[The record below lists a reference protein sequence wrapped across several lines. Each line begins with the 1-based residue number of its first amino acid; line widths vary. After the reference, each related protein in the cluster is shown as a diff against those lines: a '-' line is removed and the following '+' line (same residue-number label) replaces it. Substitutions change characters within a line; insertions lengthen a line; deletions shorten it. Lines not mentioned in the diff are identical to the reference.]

1 MIYYRFS
8 YQILYK
14 AQELCVIRKMYH
26 VLPQNCSGARRE
38 GSHHSPVGSHHLL
51 HQSFPTSSDWSH
63 GLFLYLPVSLEK
75 CSISL
80 AAEGPT
86 VTVWMTDPP
95 LITSEKHLPVLLSC
109 PPVTSI
115 ISDPYRCPSFFLM
128 TWWQMN
134 KLKQKQ

>member
-1 MIYYRFS
+1 MFYHRTAVVPGGRAAITPLWALTTFF
-8 YQILYK
+8 
-14 AQELCVIRKMYH
+14 IR
-26 VLPQNCSGARRE
+26 V
-38 GSHHSPVGSHHLL
+38 
-51 HQSFPTSSDWSH
+51 FPTSSDWSH

-75 CSISL
+75 SSISL

-115 ISDPYRCPSFFLM
+115 ISDPYKCPSFFLM
-128 TWWQMN
+128 TWW
-134 KLKQKQ
+134 